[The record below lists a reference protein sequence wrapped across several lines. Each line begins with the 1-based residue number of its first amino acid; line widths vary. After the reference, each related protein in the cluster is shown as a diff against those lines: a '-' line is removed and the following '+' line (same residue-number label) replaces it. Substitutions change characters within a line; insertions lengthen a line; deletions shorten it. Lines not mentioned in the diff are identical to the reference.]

1 MGLGIFSD
9 FLSFVLGYT
18 KQLIIIYINI
28 ITLQLIW
35 LSGVDTRFKPPII
48 CMYRRKSKK
57 KIAQPMTLWMEPV
70 SNWA

>member
-18 KQLIIIYINI
+18 KQLIMIYINI

-35 LSGVDTRFKPPII
+35 LSGADTRFKPPII
-48 CMYRRKSKK
+48 CMYGRKSKK
-57 KIAQPMTLWMEPV
+57 KTAQPMTLWMEPV